1 MNDAY
6 LEFIRACEEV
16 LECDDAHLSL
26 ALPTIQN
33 TLMSIMAGPQ
43 GQRVIEAMVEEFL
56 ARNYDY
62 EQAEQ
67 AIMVMKK
74 GAVNEILALK
84 EKYPSEVKH
93 EILDITGAAYE
104 NIFDDILVAFEEK
117 LDAIPIIK
125 VQLLHPN
132 AVLPTYAHPGDQGAD
147 IYAVEDVVLPAHSHG
162 NLIYTG
168 LAAVIPTG
176 WALAIRPRSG
186 MSLNTGMRIANSPGT
201 IDELYRKEIGVIADN
216 ISGED
221 IIIHAGDRIAQF
233 ILEKNY
239 HGKFETIPD
248 ISDYSTDRGEG
259 FGSSG
264 K

>member
-6 LEFIRACEEV
+6 LEFIRACEEI
-16 LECDDAHLSL
+16 LEYDEAHLSL
-26 ALPTIQN
+26 ALPSIQN
-33 TLMSIMAGPQ
+33 TLMSVMAGPQ
-43 GQRVIEAMVEEFL
+43 GQMVIETMVEEFF
-56 ARNYDY
+56 ARGYDY

-67 AIMVMKK
+67 AIMVMKE
-74 GAVNEILALK
+74 GALNEILALK
-84 EKYPSEVKH
+84 EKYPSEIKR
-93 EILDITGAAYE
+93 EILDLTGSAYE
-104 NIFDDILVAFEEK
+104 NIFEDILVAFEER
-117 LDAIPIIK
+117 LDSIPIIK
-125 VQLLHPN
+125 IQRLHPN

-147 IYAVEDVVLPAHSHG
+147 IYAIEDIVLPAHSHG
-162 NLIYTG
+162 NLIHTG

-186 MSLNTGMRIANSPGT
+186 MSLKTGMRIANSPGT
-201 IDELYRKEIGVIADN
+201 IDELYRNEIGIIADN

-221 IIIHAGDRIAQF
+221 IVIHSGDRIAQF

-239 HGKFETIPD
+239 RGKFEEIPD
-248 ISDYSTDRGEG
+248 ISAYSTDRGEG